1 MRAYAVPRSL
11 RFAYLVLLAAIS
23 FSVWGQEPQLE
34 VSDGVSSK
42 QWSRSALLAESLPIQ
57 IDKDSAYKRSMTYRA
72 VAFAK
77 LMPML
82 MTKTA
87 ANASVQF
94 LASDGFVANIAAADL
109 VGKGQPYLAI
119 ETDQQPWPAI
129 DPNNPAKTASAGPFY
144 LVWLNP
150 EAGKISNEQWPY
162 QVVKIRVE
170 LPLQQRFPQIIPSP
184 KLSKNYQQAM
194 QGMQI
199 YIKNCAVCHSMN
211 GEGDAAIGP
220 DLNQPFSPTEY
231 FHEAYLR
238 KLIRNPAAV
247 RSWKQALMPGFD
259 HQSISESDLDAL
271 LVYFK
276 HMAALRRMK

>member
-11 RFAYLVLLAAIS
+11 RFVYLVLLATIS

-34 VSDGVSSK
+34 VSDGDSVK
-42 QWSRSALLAESLPIQ
+42 LWSRSALLAESVPIQ
-57 IDKDSAYKRSMTYRA
+57 IDKDSAYKRSMTYRGIP
-72 VAFAK
+72 FAK
-77 LMPML
+77 LMPKM
-82 MTKTA
+82 A

-94 LASDGFVANIAAADL
+94 VASDGFVANITAADL

-119 ETDQQPWPAI
+119 ETAQQAWPAI
-129 DPNNPAKTASAGPFY
+129 DSNNPAKTTSAGPFY

-211 GEGDAAIGP
+211 GGGDAAIGP
-220 DLNQPFSPTEY
+220 DLNRPFSPTEY

-247 RSWKQALMPGFD
+247 RSWKQAMMPGFD

-276 HMAALRRMK
+276 HMAALRRLK

>member
-1 MRAYAVPRSL
+1 MRAYAVCDSL
-11 RFAYLVLLAAIS
+11 RFVYLVVMATIS
-23 FSVWGQEPQLE
+23 FSAWGQEPQLE
-34 VSDGVSSK
+34 VSDGVAVK
-42 QWSRSALLAESLPIQ
+42 QWTRSALLAESVPIQ
-57 IDKDSAYKRSMTYRA
+57 IDQDSAYKRSMTYHA
-72 VAFAK
+72 VPFAK
-77 LMPML
+77 LMPKL
-82 MTKTA
+82 MTNMT

-94 LASDGFVANIAAADL
+94 VASDGFVANIMAADL
-109 VGKGQPYLAI
+109 IGKGQPYLAI
-119 ETDQQPWPAI
+119 ETVEQAWPAI
-129 DPNNPAKTASAGPFY
+129 DPNNPAKTTSAGPFY

-199 YIKNCAVCHSMN
+199 YIKNCAVCHSLN
-211 GEGDAAIGP
+211 GGGDAAIGP
-220 DLNQPFSPTEY
+220 DLNQPFSPSEY
-231 FHEAYLR
+231 FQEVYLR

-247 RSWKQALMPGFD
+247 RSWKQAMMPGFD
-259 HQSISESDLDAL
+259 QQSLSEPDLDAL

-276 HMAALRRMK
+276 HMAALRRLK

>member
-1 MRAYAVPRSL
+1 MRAYAIPRSL

-23 FSVWGQEPQLE
+23 FPAWGQEPQLE
-34 VSDGVSSK
+34 VSDGDSVK
-42 QWSRSALLAESLPIQ
+42 LWSRSALLAESVPIQ
-57 IDKDSAYKRSMTYRA
+57 IDKDSAYKRSMTYRGIP
-72 VAFAK
+72 FAK
-77 LMPML
+77 LMPKM
-82 MTKTA
+82 A
-87 ANASVQF
+87 GNGSVQF
-94 LASDGFVANIAAADL
+94 VASDGFVANITAADL

-119 ETDQQPWPAI
+119 ETAQQAWPAI
-129 DPNNPAKTASAGPFY
+129 DSNNPAKTTSAGPFY

-211 GEGDAAIGP
+211 GGGDAAIGP

-247 RSWKQALMPGFD
+247 RSWKQAMMPGFD
-259 HQSISESDLDAL
+259 HRSISESDLDAL

-276 HMAALRRMK
+276 HMAALRRLK

>member
-11 RFAYLVLLAAIS
+11 RFAYLVLLATIS

-34 VSDGVSSK
+34 VSDGDSVK
-42 QWSRSALLAESLPIQ
+42 LWSRSALLAESVPIQ
-57 IDKDSAYKRSMTYRA
+57 IDKDSAYKRSMTYRGIP
-72 VAFAK
+72 FAK
-77 LMPML
+77 LMPKM
-82 MTKTA
+82 A

-94 LASDGFVANIAAADL
+94 VASDGFVANITAADL

-119 ETDQQPWPAI
+119 ETAQQAWPAI
-129 DPNNPAKTASAGPFY
+129 DSNNPAKTTSAGPFY

-211 GEGDAAIGP
+211 GGGDAAIGP

-247 RSWKQALMPGFD
+247 RSWKQAMMPGFD
-259 HQSISESDLDAL
+259 HESISESDLDAL

-276 HMAALRRMK
+276 HMVALRRLK